1 MVRRRSARVHERVLE
16 AALVL
21 FAERGIVGTSM
32 DAVAE
37 ACGVSKATIYNHW
50 AHKDALCLEA
60 LGRLHGLDDVPP
72 PVDSGDL
79 RRDLRE
85 IVAYQPAESREA
97 LQRQIWPHLM
107 AYAAQNRDFGDAW
120 RRTVMKPARDRIA
133 TRIVRAIERGEVP
146 PDLHVDFAVAML
158 IGPLMYRHAFAAVH
172 GGLPE
177 NTPELLADAFCRA
190 FEPVHRVATRVRS
203 TRPRRRT
210 NRRRV

>member
-1 MVRRRSARVHERVLE
+1 MARRRSPRVHERVLE
-16 AALVL
+16 AALAL
-21 FAERGIVGTSM
+21 FAKRGIVGTSM

-37 ACGVSKATIYNHW
+37 ASGVSKATIYNHW

-60 LGRLHGLDDVPP
+60 LRRLHGLDDIPP

-79 RRDLRE
+79 ERDLTE
-85 IVAYQPAESREA
+85 ILAYQPASARREA
-97 LQRQIWPHLM
+97 LQQEIWPHLM

-133 TRIVRAIERGEVP
+133 TRIARAITRGEVP
-146 PDLHVDFAVAML
+146 PDVHLDFAVAML

-177 NTPELLADAFCRA
+177 NTPALLAGAFCRA
-190 FEPVHRVATRVRS
+190 FAAVEQPPAGVL
-203 TRPRRRT
+203 RPRRRPT
-210 NRRRV
+210 GRRR